1 MIVRLMMILLGLFLF
16 CNGLVMSLIS
26 NFNLG
31 VILTVAA
38 GVFFLLWGIFYKII
52 NEKTKKGWL
61 KWAKRGV
68 IILVCIELCLV
79 AFIAAFGQFD
89 NVKYNEDAVIVLGA
103 GIRGDRVTV
112 PLAYRLNAA
121 IEYHKKNPDAMIV
134 VTGGQGYQ
142 ETITEAEAMEKYLL
156 RKGVDPSKI
165 IKEEKATSTNENMRF
180 TKEILDEYF
189 EGDYSVVVVTN
200 NFHIYRGV
208 EIAKMEGFDNVY
220 HKHAGLKWYNMAPCY
235 IRESLAVLKMWVF
248 DMLL

>member
-1 MIVRLMMILLGLFLF
+1 MRYILLLAGLFLF
-16 CNGLVMSLIS
+16 GDGFVMSLVS

-31 VILTVAA
+31 VILTICA
-38 GVFFLLWGIFYKII
+38 GAFFLLWGIFYKKI
-52 NEKTKKGWL
+52 NEKTKHGSL

-68 IILVCIELCLV
+68 IALLCAELCLV
-79 AFIAAFGQFD
+79 AIIAFFGQFD
-89 NVKYNEDAVIVLGA
+89 NVNYNEDAVIVLGA

-121 IEYHKKNPDAMIV
+121 IDYHKKNPDATIV

-156 RKGVDPSKI
+156 RKGIDPRKI

-208 EIAKMEGFDNVY
+208 EIAKMEGFEKVY

-235 IRESLAVLKMWVF
+235 IRESLAVLKMWVV

>member
-1 MIVRLMMILLGLFLF
+1 MIVKIILLLAGLFLF
-16 CNGLVMSLIS
+16 LNGAVMSLIS

-38 GVFFLLWGIFYKII
+38 GLGFLLWGVFYRRI
-52 NEKTKKGWL
+52 NEKTKNGWL
-61 KWAKRGV
+61 KWAKRAV
-68 IILVCIELCLV
+68 IALVCIEIALV
-79 AFIAAFGQFD
+79 AFLAYYGQFD
-89 NVKYNEDAVIVLGA
+89 NCDYTEDAVIVLGA

-112 PLAYRLNAA
+112 PLAYRLNSA
-121 IEYHKKNPDAMIV
+121 IEYHKKNPDAVIV

-156 RKGVDPSKI
+156 RKGVDPHKI

-180 TKEILDEYF
+180 SKEILDKYF
-189 EGDYSVVVVTN
+189 EGDYSIVVVTN
-200 NFHIYRGV
+200 NFHVYRGV
-208 EIAKMEGFDNVY
+208 QIAKIEGFENVY
-220 HKHAGLKWYNMAPCY
+220 RKHAGLKWYNMAPCY